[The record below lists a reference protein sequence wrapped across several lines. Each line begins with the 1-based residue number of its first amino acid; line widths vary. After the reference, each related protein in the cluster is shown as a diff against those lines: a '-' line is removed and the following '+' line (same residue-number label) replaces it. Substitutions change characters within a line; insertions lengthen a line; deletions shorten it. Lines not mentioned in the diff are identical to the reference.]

1 MAGRGP
7 DPKDPSTRQ
16 RRNAKSTKTALT
28 RRTLRSVEE
37 LTDLTVAQLR
47 DRIAELNADRPAD
60 QQIDTRGKKAVLAER
75 IIAAESDVPAMPKHP
90 DQWDPASEMVLPVQ
104 WHEQTVAWWND
115 VWTSPMVSAW
125 DESDCHNVYAIALL
139 YDDIWTATTARERKD
154 ALAEF
159 RQQRAG
165 LGLDPVAR
173 ARLQWTIEGADE
185 AKAKGDRRRQASGQ
199 AGAPA
204 GPRSTGTDPRHGL
217 TSVK

>member
-16 RRNAKSTKTALT
+16 RRNAKSTKTSLAK
-28 RRTLRSVEE
+28 RELRSVDE
-37 LTDLTVAQLR
+37 LTDLTVAELR
-47 DRIAELNADRPAD
+47 ARITELNANRPAD
-60 QQIDTRGKKAVLAER
+60 QQLDTRGKKALLAER
-75 IIAAESDVPAMPKHP
+75 IIAAESDVPPMPKHP
-90 DQWDPASEMVLPVQ
+90 DQWDPTVEMLMPVE
-104 WHEQTVAWWND
+104 WHTQTVSWWND

-139 YDDIWTATTARERKD
+139 YNDIWTAVTARERKD

-185 AKAKGDRRRQASGQ
+185 AKARGDRRRQSSGQ
-199 AGAPA
+199 PGAPQR
-204 GPRSTGTDPRHGL
+204 PTGTDPRHGL